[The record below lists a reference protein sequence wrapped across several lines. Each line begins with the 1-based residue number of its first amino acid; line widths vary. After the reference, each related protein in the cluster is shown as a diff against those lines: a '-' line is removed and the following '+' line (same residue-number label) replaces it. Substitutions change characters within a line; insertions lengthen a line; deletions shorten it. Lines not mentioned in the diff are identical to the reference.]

1 MQKVQALAL
10 AFAFIFISVAGC
22 LESDDDKEVNR
33 APIASIM
40 SPLTNQLVIVGEPF
54 RIDGSPSSDPDG
66 DELSFFWTLSGL
78 GNPIDLSTEES
89 DFVTIDSPGVDL
101 ILTLVVKD
109 PYGLTDSRIAVLQAE
124 LPNRPPVAGILT
136 PTNGGE
142 YSEAK
147 DLIFDATASSDPDGD
162 ILVEYKWELGEAGN
176 SKYVIKKGSP
186 NSNSGDGTPLKFS
199 RTLSEGD
206 YSVTLT
212 VYDPDGEEN
221 SVTHSFKITNLPP
234 VAIIVADKTSVFAE
248 ESIQFSGDESYDPE
262 GDALDYLWD
271 FGDGQ
276 TSSLKSPQH
285 SWAEPGNYVVSL
297 TVEDGNGQEGKE
309 TKNIEIKALGPTAA
323 FVFKEGGSEIEKV
336 RAGSNVTLDA
346 SDSTGRDV
354 EIKEY
359 KWDFGDG
366 TTSSAN
372 ESSLDYSWTSGGFYN
387 ITLTVIDESDQ
398 SGEITK
404 ILKVI
409 PEDYLEEGQGNEV
422 VDGVEDSVSYEMEL
436 EIFVESVDIEFTDIS
451 CVGGFGSQLDYS
463 ITFLNAEGTSMADG
477 SGSIAC
483 GGESQSWSESFSSEE
498 DELALGVYQATIE
511 FTNGGTF
518 VQANW
523 NYRFSIIYEF

>member
-10 AFAFIFISVAGC
+10 AFAFIFVSLTGC
-22 LESDDDKEVNR
+22 LESDDDKQQNR

-40 SPLTNQLVIVGEPF
+40 SPANGQTITAGEEF
-54 RIDGSPSSDPDG
+54 RIDGSLSSDPDD

-78 GNPIDLSTEES
+78 GSPIDLSTEES
-89 DFVTIDSPGVDL
+89 DFVIIDTPGQDL
-101 ILTLVVKD
+101 VLTLLVRD
-109 PYGLTDSRIAVLQAE
+109 PDGLTDSRIAIINVEPA
-124 LPNRPPVAGILT
+124 NRPPVAKILN
-136 PTNGGE
+136 PSNGGA
-142 YSEAK
+142 YSEGE
-147 DLIFDATASSDPDGD
+147 DVIFDATASSDPDGD
-162 ILVEYKWELGEAGN
+162 ILVEYKWELGEAGDP
-176 SKYVIKKGSP
+176 KYVVKKG
-186 NSNSGDGTPLKFS
+186 GAEAVKFN
-199 RTLSEGD
+199 RGLNEGD

-212 VYDPDGEEN
+212 VYDPDGEED
-221 SVTHSFKITNLPP
+221 SVTHSFKVTNLPP
-234 VAIIVADKTSVFAE
+234 VAVIVADKTSVFAE
-248 ESIQFSGDESYDPE
+248 ESIQFSGDDSYDPE

-285 SWAEPGNYVVSL
+285 SWAEAGNYFVSL
-297 TVEDGNGQEGKE
+297 TVEDGNGQEGIE
-309 TKNIEIKALGPTAA
+309 TKNIEIKALGPTAQ
-323 FVFKEGGSEIEKV
+323 FVFKDGGSEVEKV

-359 KWDFGDG
+359 KWDLGDG
-366 TTSSAN
+366 TSSSAN
-372 ESSLDYSWTSGGFYN
+372 ESSFDYSWASGGFYN
-387 ITLTVIDESDQ
+387 ITLIVIDENDQ

-404 ILKVI
+404 ILKVV

-422 VDGVEDSVSYEMEL
+422 VDGVEDSASYDMEV
-436 EIFVESVDIEFTDIS
+436 EIFVETFDIEFTDIN
-451 CVGGFGSQLDYS
+451 CVGFGGQLDYS
-463 ITFLNAEGTSMADG
+463 IALLNADGTSIADG

-498 DELALGVYQATIE
+498 DDLALGDYQATIE